1 MEKTP
6 KDIVKY
12 QKHYTKERL
21 DRKLVRWSKRAGQK
35 VIYLALLLYYALTD
49 KKTPIGYKAIILGAL
64 GYFILPLDMLPDF
77 ILGLGFTDDM
87 AALLAAYQAI
97 QASVTPEVEEKAK
110 KRMKEFFH
118 DYDGEDI
125 RLEE

>member
-110 KRMKEFFH
+110 KRMKEFFS

>member
-35 VIYLALLLYYALTD
+35 VIYLVLLLYYALTD

-110 KRMKEFFH
+110 KRMKEFFS